1 MRLTIEQIRNNII
14 LGALLLIIIFLIGF
28 AYKHDVKAEEPETT
42 IETESEE
49 IIVEETTEAIPV
61 VYGKYDP
68 RSIDDDIE
76 MLWKGS
82 NDWVYIP
89 CELGIEEQEFVYYLC
104 ENYNLDYYF
113 VMALMYVESGYNP
126 NIISTTN
133 DYGLMQINACNH
145 AWLSEELGITDFLDP
160 YENMKAGCFVLR
172 LLFEKY
178 QDPTMVAMAYNMG
191 EDGAQRLWN
200 NGVYSSAYSR
210 KIMTRQDEIQQ
221 Y

>member
-1 MRLTIEQIRNNII
+1 MRLTKEQYKNSII
-14 LGALLLIIIFLIGF
+14 LGVLLLIIIFLIGF
-28 AYKHDVKAEEPETT
+28 AYKYDTKAEEPETT
-42 IETESEE
+42 IEIESEE
-49 IIVEETTEAIPV
+49 IIVEETSEAIPV

-76 MLWKGS
+76 LAWKGS

-126 NIISTTN
+126 NIISSTN

-145 AWLSEELGITDFLDP
+145 AWLSKELGITDFLDP
-160 YENMKAGCFVLR
+160 YENIKAGCFVLR

-178 QDPTMVAMAYNMG
+178 QDPSIVAMAYNMG

-200 NGVYSSAYSR
+200 NGIYSSAYSK
-210 KIMTRQDEIQQ
+210 KIIARQAEIQQ